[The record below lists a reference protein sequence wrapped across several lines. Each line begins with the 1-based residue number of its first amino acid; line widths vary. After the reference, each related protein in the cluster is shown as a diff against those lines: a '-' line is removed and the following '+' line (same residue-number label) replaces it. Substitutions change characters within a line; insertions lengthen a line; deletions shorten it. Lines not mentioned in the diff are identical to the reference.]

1 MATVLGALSQRQAP
15 RVAVIGSGAI
25 GLLVFAKLA
34 QLQQSETRPI
44 FSKLAL
50 VCRSEQ
56 VAHQIK
62 NKGGIDLINLETGD
76 ALGKQSA
83 SRACFCAL
91 DAPQLQVISCRDDT
105 AAGID
110 LALVCVKSYQIE
122 SIGSFLR
129 RAFTC
134 STGPSAAVTFCNGIG
149 HVPRLATLLPRQ
161 VAVLPAVTYMAA
173 ERLGTNKVQLHGHGA
188 TYILGKGN
196 PSQPIVVRDT
206 RKEAL
211 TGVAPSLFTSTSVS
225 CKRVENCTQDER
237 VIREQVRVEQFQHLP
252 TESWRSALCR
262 SNSVEERA
270 PTGQIRRPPSKEAPA
285 TAIGDQRYS
294 PWGQILDLTLEQQCL
309 LDDRQGLCAWMN
321 RAGIGPASVG
331 QDERPFVEK
340 LALNCGINPVAT
352 LLGVRNGALMRLPGA
367 LRLAEMAALEVAEL
381 FGMSGP
387 LLLGKLRDV
396 LGATAGNVNSMLA
409 DLLRGQPTEVD
420 ALNGAVANLMASR
433 GDHRPSVNA
442 VLALIIRALT
452 ERRQRK
458 LELGDTDGEYP
469 VR

>member
-1 MATVLGALSQRQAP
+1 MATGLGTLSQSQAP

-34 QLQQSETRPI
+34 QLQQSEARPI

-56 VAHQIK
+56 VAQQIQ
-62 NKGGIDLINLETGD
+62 NKGGIDLINFETGD

-91 DAPQLQVISCRDDT
+91 DAPQLQVMSCRDDT

-129 RAFTC
+129 RAFMG
-134 STGPSAAVTFCNGIG
+134 STSPSAAVTFCNGIG
-149 HVPRLATLLPRQ
+149 HVPRLAALLPRQ

-173 ERLGTNKVQLHGHGA
+173 ERLGTNKVQVHGHGA

-196 PSQPIVVRDT
+196 PSQPIMVRDT
-206 RKEAL
+206 LKETLAA
-211 TGVAPSLFTSTSVS
+211 VAPIPFTSTSAS
-225 CKRVENCTQDER
+225 CKRAENRIQDEH
-237 VIREQVRVEQFQHLP
+237 VTREQVRTEQFQHLP
-252 TESWRSALCR
+252 TESWFSALYR
-262 SNSVEERA
+262 SNGTEERA
-270 PTGQIRRPPSKEAPA
+270 PAGETRRPSSEKAPA

-294 PWGQILDLTLEQQCL
+294 PWGQILDLTLEQQRL
-309 LDDRQGLCAWMN
+309 LDERQGLCAWMN
-321 RAGIGPASVG
+321 RAGIGPASIG

-352 LLGVRNGALMRLPGA
+352 LLGVRNGALMRLPEA

-387 LLLGKLRDV
+387 PLLGKLRNV

-420 ALNGAVANLMASR
+420 ALNGAVADLMASR

-442 VLALIIRALT
+442 LLALIIRALT
-452 ERRQRK
+452 ERRQQK
-458 LELGDTDGEYP
+458 LELGDIGGEYP